1 MFQSTAPALE
11 PGAPSSAW
19 RYFLE
24 VEQQSRVLS
33 GLQEHIS
40 PNIGTA
46 LPSPRTHLGGILIV
60 IIIIIIIITE
70 TTSMMKNINNK

>member
-1 MFQSTAPALE
+1 M
-11 PGAPSSAW
+11 
-19 RYFLE
+19 E

-60 IIIIIIIITE
+60 IIIIIIIIITE
-70 TTSMMKNINNK
+70 TTSMIKKYQ